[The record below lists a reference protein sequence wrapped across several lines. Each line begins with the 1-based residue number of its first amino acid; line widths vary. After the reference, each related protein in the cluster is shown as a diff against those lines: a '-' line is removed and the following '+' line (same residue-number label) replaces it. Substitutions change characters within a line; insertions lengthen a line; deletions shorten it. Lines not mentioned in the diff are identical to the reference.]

1 MMQQFAPRNTF
12 NTRRGGFLQG
22 CLIVAAIILAIIVG
36 LSIFVAY
43 NWRGWV
49 ATGVKE
55 STTAI
60 LADSSLAQAD
70 KDQISAKVETL
81 AKDFES
87 GKLTMIQMGKIAEAL
102 VASPILPAAIVSA
115 VEKQYFPKAEFTPE
129 EAADATL
136 VLQRCAR
143 GISEGKISQDRIREI
158 LSPIAEVANADQI
171 RLKPVADVSKDE
183 VRRFIVNALAAADDA
198 SIPAEPFTVDYAKE
212 ICALIDRAI
221 AESATPTP

>member
-22 CLIVAAIILAIIVG
+22 CLIVVAIILAIIGG

-115 VEKQYFPKAEFTPE
+115 VESSTSRKRNSPRKRPPMQRLCFSDVRAASAKGRSVRIAFERSSARSPKWPT
-129 EAADATL
+129 
-136 VLQRCAR
+136 
-143 GISEGKISQDRIREI
+143 RIR
-158 LSPIAEVANADQI
+158 
-171 RLKPVADVSKDE
+171 
-183 VRRFIVNALAAADDA
+183 
-198 SIPAEPFTVDYAKE
+198 
-212 ICALIDRAI
+212 
-221 AESATPTP
+221 SA